1 MLNNVG
7 VVSKNSLSY
16 VRAIFDAYINKQAVV
31 LLRSVNDQSRIDQ
44 MSVKTVIDPKADFGW
59 FEATYTFDNTDELA
73 QISFT
78 SGTEGEPKGVLLTHR
93 MLSDVTARL
102 NEVME
107 LDASVREYVGVPTN
121 FSFGLGRFRA
131 VSAVGGR
138 AFLPEFG
145 FNPVEIRDMLQA
157 GEINSVSAVPTL
169 WRVLLKNQS
178 ILGVEAL
185 NLKWIEIGS
194 QFMSG
199 LEKSQLKALFPN
211 AVIVQHYGLTEASRT
226 TFLRIDKA
234 TDAQL
239 ESVGVAIGSTQIK
252 ISDSGCICIKGP
264 HIAQQLLV
272 GGEHKDNVD
281 DAGWLQTSDLG
292 SIEDGYLFF
301 QGRADDLIN
310 CGGVKLSPDALEHD
324 LRECLMIKEG
334 IAIASY
340 DDELT
345 GNGVLLAF
353 QQSLD
358 LDKQALFSALA
369 DILLNYGIH
378 NKHVIKV
385 ISVDEFPLTGTGKVK
400 RKALSELY
408 QHHCSGDDVEVLTE
422 GAGGDI
428 NNESYASEKLTAE
441 EALVQSVWQQVLSI
455 HHVDLDANFY
465 QLGGDSLTAISA
477 VVAIEKMDDVP
488 LEVSKGILQ
497 GLTVREV
504 AKQLSEQE
512 GVARYK
518 HKINSPELKVGM
530 TINIVRGLLVLF
542 VIGGH
547 WSEGILERLPASFD
561 VLSMILAPAFAMG
574 TPGFA
579 IIYGVGAG
587 FSMFPIFQSDPVR
600 LKAILSKTVWL
611 LLVGIVI
618 LASVKVLKAF
628 VFHEPLTLAIFPIYF
643 YSVLT
648 YYVLISLSLFLWFK
662 LISYSSTP
670 AIFSVCV
677 AVFLYTVH
685 TFVIRDIGLYRAE
698 GVLELLKL
706 LLTAKYSYFL
716 MVNGT
721 LLGVAIGIF
730 TRKLMVESSK
740 SLSIYA
746 VGGVTLITLGIVL
759 SVHAGHGGTWLVW
772 PGEYNYVWRWVFY
785 AGVVLLMLS
794 VVDYLLV
801 GYAQY
806 SRVLQFCFQFF
817 SVLGMLAFPL
827 FITHALVLP
836 FKDIFSFY
844 GASGGVAL
852 GGAMLLFVI
861 STYFLFRKVYR
872 LSYL

>member
-1 MLNNVG
+1 MLNNIG
-7 VVSKNSLSY
+7 IVSKNSLSY
-16 VRAIFDAYINKQAVV
+16 VRAIFDAYVNKHTVI
-31 LLRSVNDQSRIDQ
+31 LLRSVDDRSRIDQ
-44 MSVKTVIDPKADFGW
+44 MCVETVIEPKADFGW
-59 FEATYTFDNTDELA
+59 FDAAYTFDNSDELA

-93 MLSDVTARL
+93 MLSDVTVRL
-102 NEVME
+102 NEVMK

-131 VSAVGGR
+131 VSAVGGC

-178 ILGVEAL
+178 ILGAEAL
-185 NLKWIEIGS
+185 NLKWIEVGS

-226 TFLRIDKA
+226 TFLRIDEA
-234 TDAQL
+234 TDERL

-264 HIAQQLLV
+264 HVAQQLLL
-272 GGEHKDNVD
+272 GSEYKDNID
-281 DAGWLQTSDLG
+281 DTGWFKTSDLG
-292 SIEDGYLFF
+292 SIKDGYLFF

-324 LRECLMIKEG
+324 VCECLMIKEG

-422 GAGGDI
+422 GAGGVI
-428 NNESYASEKLTAE
+428 NDESYTSEKLTKE

-455 HHVDLDANFY
+455 NHVDLEANFY

-477 VVAIEKMDDVP
+477 VVTIEKMGDVP
-488 LEVSKGILQ
+488 VEVSKGILQ
-497 GLTVREV
+497 GLSVREV
-504 AKQLSEQE
+504 AKQLSQQGGVEQ
-512 GVARYK
+512 YK
-518 HKINSPELKVGM
+518 HKINSPELKVAM

-547 WSEGILERLPASFD
+547 WSAGILERLPANFD
-561 VLSMILAPAFAMG
+561 VLSVYLAPAFAMG

-587 FSMFPIFQSDPVR
+587 FSLFPIFQSDPIR
-600 LKAILSKTVWL
+600 LKSILSKTAL
-611 LLVGIVI
+611 LLLLGIVI
-618 LASVKVLKAF
+618 LAAVKILKAF
-628 VFHEPLTLAIFPIYF
+628 ILNEPLTYANFPISF

-648 YYVLISLSLFLWFK
+648 YYLLISLSLFFWFK
-662 LISYSSTP
+662 LISYSSEP
-670 AIFSVCV
+670 AIFSVCA

-685 TFVIRDIGLYRAE
+685 TFVIRDIGLYRPE

-730 TRKLMVESSK
+730 TRNIVVENSK
-740 SLSIYA
+740 SLSIYTML
-746 VGGVTLITLGIVL
+746 GVTLITLGVVL
-759 SVHAGHGGTWLVW
+759 SVHAGHGAEWLVW

-785 AGVVLLMLS
+785 AGVILLMLS

-801 GYAQY
+801 GYGQY
-806 SRVLQFCFQFF
+806 SRALQFCFQFF

-836 FKDIFSFY
+836 FKVILSFY
-844 GASGGVAL
+844 GASGVIAL
-852 GGAMLLFVI
+852 GSSMLMFVI